1 MITLTSSGGTLAAC
15 SGLTASAGVVTVSN
29 CTFAGVVLTPYTLT
43 ATSGPLTSLPSA
55 SFSPTYAGVPT
66 QIILSGC
73 SSAIT
78 TGATC
83 MASATI
89 EDVYGN
95 IETHDISSVLTFSQT
110 PENGTVTGLGSPTVA
125 AGSASDT
132 ITGKAQGLVGITVT
146 GDSLTS
152 NTITLTVNA
161 PTTTAVTSSSNPA
174 VAGQTVTFTATVS
187 VTSPDTG
194 VPTGN
199 IEFLDNNTA
208 IGVCGGTTGVAVNG
222 SGQATCLASWSSVGT
237 QTITAQYLGNP
248 GAYYLG
254 STSSALSQVVNKA
267 SPTLSVVAPAAG
279 TAGTAI
285 AANTIN
291 ATLANSS
298 GTNDVNTIT
307 FTVFGPQSA
316 APTTC
321 TSGGVVAGTATPAGN
336 GTYTTSSS
344 YTPGGAGTYW
354 WYVSTPLD
362 TNNNAAA
369 STCGSGMTNTLVGKA
384 SPSIATTLSASS
396 IAAGQTAYDTST
408 FTGLV
413 NSDGTG
419 TVTYS
424 YFTNNTC
431 TSASPVAA
439 GTVTVPT
446 SGVVPISNTMT
457 FASAGLF
464 YWQAV
469 YSGDSNN
476 NGISSTCNAGTN
488 ELLTVTNTVTKTTA
502 GTYTLTV
509 PAYVTSFN
517 FVMNAAGGGGGFS
530 GAGGGAGGTVSGTI
544 TIPSSSSPTTFTV
557 IVGGAGGA
565 GTASTGGAG
574 GASGTGCA
582 LGGVGVVTVG
592 GGGGGGGKGSGTG
605 GSGGGGPTTNPGT
618 DTAGSGTA
626 NGAFTGGSGGS
637 TATTGTPLYGITN
650 TAGKLG
656 GSGASAGTC
665 TAGVCGAGGAG
676 GNGDSSDGGAGG
688 GGGGMASGGGGSA
701 GTGGAGGAGGG
712 GGSAYTGGT
721 ATIIVSGLAASNN
734 GGGAGGAAATAGT
747 AGSVSFTGAGLTLA

>member
-1 MITLTSSGGTLAAC
+1 MTLNRVGFFYWRAAYSGD
-15 SGLTASAGVVTVSN
+15 SN
-29 CTFAGVVLTPYTLT
+29 NNG
-43 ATSGPLTSLPSA
+43 
-55 SFSPTYAGVPT
+55 
-66 QIILSGC
+66 
-73 SSAIT
+73 
-78 TGATC
+78 
-83 MASATI
+83 
-89 EDVYGN
+89 
-95 IETHDISSVLTFSQT
+95 ISSPCTAL
-110 PENGTVTGLGSPTVA
+110 
-125 AGSASDT
+125 
-132 ITGKAQGLVGITVT
+132 
-146 GDSLTS
+146 S
-152 NTITLTVNA
+152 NEQLTV
-161 PTTTAVTSSSNPA
+161 
-174 VAGQTVTFTATVS
+174 
-187 VTSPDTG
+187 
-194 VPTGN
+194 
-199 IEFLDNNTA
+199 I
-208 IGVCGGTTGVAVNG
+208 
-222 SGQATCLASWSSVGT
+222 
-237 QTITAQYLGNP
+237 
-248 GAYYLG
+248 
-254 STSSALSQVVNKA
+254 
-267 SPTLSVVAPAAG
+267 
-279 TAGTAI
+279 
-285 AANTIN
+285 
-291 ATLANSS
+291 
-298 GTNDVNTIT
+298 
-307 FTVFGPQSA
+307 
-316 APTTC
+316 
-321 TSGGVVAGTATPAGN
+321 
-336 GTYTTSSS
+336 
-344 YTPGGAGTYW
+344 
-354 WYVSTPLD
+354 
-362 TNNNAAA
+362 
-369 STCGSGMTNTLVGKA
+369 KA
-384 SPSIATTLSASS
+384 SPSIATTLSTSS
-396 IAAGQTAYDTST
+396 IAMGLTAYDTST

-424 YFTNNTC
+424 YFTNNTCTSASPVAAGTVTVPTSGVVPVSNTMTFASAGLFYWQAVYSGDSNNNGISSLCTSGTNELLTVNKASPTIATTLSASSIAMGLTAHDSSTFTGLVNSLGAGTVTYSYYTNNTC

-582 LGGVGVVTVG
+582 LGGVGGGGTSADGGGGGGSTCLNLVGAPPGTVVTVG